1 MNVAMESLIHSASQ
15 IQRDMNFNISVIYDS
30 FEIHFCS
37 ESNYFLLLGLKGKWD
52 FYQRLKLVRYKLNLH
67 SVTLGFF
74 VLPRKYE

>member
-1 MNVAMESLIHSASQ
+1 MY
-15 IQRDMNFNISVIYDS
+15 FNISAICDS

-37 ESNYFLLLGLKGKWD
+37 ESNYFFLLSLEGKWD